1 MMKKEGIIMNNK
13 SNYYKEKHKIY
24 SSQKWQKLRLARLR
38 EDNFLCSDCLKE
50 GRITPA
56 EEVHH
61 IISFMKYKGKEREM
75 YAYDYSNLVSLCKAC
90 HIKRHNN
97 ETRKIDYLLDKY
109 KD

>member
-1 MMKKEGIIMNNK
+1 MEEQTKRQIRHK
-13 SNYYKEKHKIY
+13 YYN
-24 SSQKWQKLRLARLR
+24 SRTWRKLRPIKMA
-38 EDNFLCSDCLKE
+38 NNPLCEDCLKE

-61 IISFMKYKGKEREM
+61 IESPFKYKDYRRDLLF
-75 YAYDYSNLVSLCKAC
+75 ADYSNLVSLCKEC

-97 ETRKIDYLLDKY
+97 EQRKIDFLLDKY